1 MYFSDDTLLK
11 MQPKTLK
18 DSILDFFL
26 NLQQDEG
33 EYLPFQFD
41 NFQSNITYEK
51 NLFTNPTPQQ
61 NLNLNKNDAFLNN
74 IKKTEE
80 PDLQNIPNQE
90 DDWKN
95 AETLDKLYNKIHTCK
110 KCKFGNTRKNFVFG
124 SGNSNAQLMLVGEA
138 PGADEDEQGEPFVG
152 RAGQLLTKII
162 ESINFTREE
171 IYIANIVKCRPPEN
185 KTPAE
190 DEYKDCLPYLLKQI
204 NLIKPKFIL
213 TLGAVPLK
221 ALMGN
226 DWQISKCRGK
236 VYDYNGITLIPTFHP
251 AYLLR
256 NPNAKKDVWED
267 VKLLRKLFDKQITD
281 TL

>member
-1 MYFSDDTLLK
+1 

-185 KTPAE
+185 KTPTE